1 MFGDS
6 LALAGITPD
15 SLGRQI
21 HVGAVGRIGLIMNG
35 AVVEMRLGAADP
47 AAVGEQAEPEIGSRN
62 VAIAALGETF
72 LPRHQRLD
80 EGEIAAVRQMRTISH
95 D

>member
-15 SLGRQI
+15 SFSRQI
-21 HVGAVGRIGLIMNG
+21 HMGAVGRIILIMNG
-35 AVVEMRLGAADP
+35 AVVEVRLSATDP
-47 AAVGEQAEPEIGSRN
+47 AAFGEQAEPEIGSRN

-80 EGEIAAVRQMRTISH
+80 EGEIAAVAQMRAISH
-95 D
+95 N

>member
-6 LALAGITPD
+6 LALTGITPD

-21 HVGAVGRIGLIMNG
+21 HVGAVARIVLVVNG
-35 AVVEMRLGAADP
+35 TVVEMGLGAADP
-47 AAVGEQAEPEIGSRN
+47 AAVGEQAKPEIRSRN
-62 VAIAALGETF
+62 VAIATLDETL
-72 LPRHQRLD
+72 LPRHHCLD
-80 EGEIAAVRQMRTISH
+80 EGEITAVGQMRAVSH

>member
-6 LALAGITPD
+6 FALAGITPD

-21 HVGAVGRIGLIMNG
+21 HVSAVARIILIVNG
-35 AVVEMRLGAADP
+35 TVVEVRLGAADP
-47 AAVGEQAEPEIGSRN
+47 AAVGEQTKPEIRSRN
-62 VAIAALGETF
+62 VAIATLGKTL
-72 LPRHQRLD
+72 LPRHHRLD
-80 EGEIAAVRQMRTISH
+80 EGEIATVGQMRAVSH